1 MKAKLSRSSPGAS
14 SDEEEEGWEGINIAE
29 TTLLM
34 VDTTGC
40 EMSEAA
46 DEGQSVGGGGASLPK
61 KTDGTGF
68 ASSKY
73 NLGEAELVVAHVR
86 RLLKIGVSFLQGSA
100 RRRLT
105 CGCVNKHC
113 EVHVIGKRCS
123 VPILRCGRFRLVRLQ
138 SSHRTTHKLPW

>member
-1 MKAKLSRSSPGAS
+1 MISGLPTVKTKSSGS
-14 SDEEEEGWEGINIAE
+14 SAGDSFDEEGWEGIDLAE

-46 DEGQSVGGGGASLPK
+46 DEGQSVGGGSVTK

-73 NLGEAELVVAHVR
+73 NLGEAELVVAQVR
-86 RLLKIGVSFLQGSA
+86 RLLEIGVSLCASLCGYAFL
-100 RRRLT
+100 
-105 CGCVNKHC
+105 VY
-113 EVHVIGKRCS
+113 
-123 VPILRCGRFRLVRLQ
+123 
-138 SSHRTTHKLPW
+138 THT